1 MISMTGYA
9 SKEVSNEQFTLY
21 LELKS
26 YNNRYTEIKHNIPGF
41 LSCFEMEMDRRI
53 KKSVKRG
60 SVELSIRLKQLSNNI
75 SLSVDTEAIEEYA
88 EAYETIAKKAQ
99 VPFTVGLQDYI
110 NSEGI
115 INYIHG
121 SDAEPYEESVFSTL
135 DEVLEQFNRSREK
148 EGRALESHIRSLLD
162 SMSTSLQSIG
172 AYSGTIESRLKE
184 TLLKKIED
192 VMGSREYDENR
203 YLQEVAL
210 LLVKYS
216 IQEELIRL
224 ETHLGAF
231 KQMVKES
238 GPVGKRLDFL
248 CQEMNREINTIGS
261 KSMIVEVN
269 HLVVSMKDDLENIR
283 EQIRNIE

>member
-75 SLSVDTEAIEEYA
+75 SLSVDTEAIEKYA
-88 EAYETIAKKAQ
+88 DAYETIAKRAQ

-148 EGRALESHIRSLLD
+148 EGKALESHIRSLLD

>member
-75 SLSVDTEAIEEYA
+75 SLSVDTEAIEKYA
-88 EAYETIAKKAQ
+88 DAYETIAKKAQ

-148 EGRALESHIRSLLD
+148 EGRALESHIRSLL
-162 SMSTSLQSIG
+162 
-172 AYSGTIESRLKE
+172 
-184 TLLKKIED
+184 
-192 VMGSREYDENR
+192 V
-203 YLQEVAL
+203 
-210 LLVKYS
+210 
-216 IQEELIRL
+216 
-224 ETHLGAF
+224 
-231 KQMVKES
+231 
-238 GPVGKRLDFL
+238 
-248 CQEMNREINTIGS
+248 
-261 KSMIVEVN
+261 
-269 HLVVSMKDDLENIR
+269 
-283 EQIRNIE
+283 

>member
-1 MISMTGYA
+1 MTGYA

>member
-1 MISMTGYA
+1 MTGYA

-75 SLSVDTEAIEEYA
+75 SLSVDTEAIEKYA
-88 EAYETIAKKAQ
+88 DAYETIAKRAQ